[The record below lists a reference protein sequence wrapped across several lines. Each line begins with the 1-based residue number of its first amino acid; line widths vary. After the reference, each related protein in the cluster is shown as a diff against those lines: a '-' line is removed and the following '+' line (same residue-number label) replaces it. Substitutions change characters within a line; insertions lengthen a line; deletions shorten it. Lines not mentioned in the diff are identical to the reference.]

1 MYWNTQEPSG
11 CYNLTDM
18 QKLYCY
24 VDESGQD
31 TKGGLFIVAIVVL
44 EKDRDA
50 LLSFCEKA
58 ERKSGKGKFKWGKA
72 KHNLRMQYLRQVFSD
87 DRFKGNLRYSLFR
100 ESTDYDAV
108 TIMGIAKAIY
118 WSRLSGKYTSLI
130 YIDGLSKTKRREYC
144 VQLRRLGLRMQQVR
158 GIARDESNA
167 LTRLADAIAGFVRD
181 ALETDQGDI
190 KTLFQKAKREK
201 VLIEV

>member
-1 MYWNTQEPSG
+1 
-11 CYNLTDM
+11 M

-31 TKGGLFIVAIVVL
+31 TKGGLFIVAIIVL
-44 EKDRDA
+44 EKDREL
-50 LLSFCEKA
+50 LLSFCEEV
-58 ERKSGKGKFKWGKA
+58 ERRSGKGKFKWGKA
-72 KHNLRMQYLRQVFSD
+72 KHDLRMQYLRQIFSD

-108 TIMGIAKAIY
+108 TVMGIAKAIY
-118 WSRLSGKYTSLI
+118 WSKLSGKYTSLV
-130 YIDGLSKTKRREYC
+130 YIDGLSKTKRREYS
-144 VQLRRLGLRMQQVR
+144 VQLRRLGLRIHQVR

-181 ALETDQGDI
+181 AMEADRGDI
-190 KTLFQKAKREK
+190 KSLFQEAKRDR

>member
-1 MYWNTQEPSG
+1 MK
-11 CYNLTDM
+11 
-18 QKLYCY
+18 KLYCY

-44 EKDRDA
+44 EKDRDI
-50 LLSFCEKA
+50 LLSFCE
-58 ERKSGKGKFKWGKA
+58 EVEQKSGKGKFKWGKA
-72 KHNLRMQYLRQVFSD
+72 KHDLRMQYLRQVFSD
-87 DRFKGNLRYSLFR
+87 DRFKGNLHYSLFR

-108 TIMGIAKAIY
+108 TVMGIAKAIY
-118 WSRLSGKYTSLI
+118 WSKPSGKYTSLV
-130 YIDGLSKTKRREYC
+130 YVDGLSKTKRREYS
-144 VQLRRLGLRMQQVR
+144 VQLRRLGLRIHQVR

-181 ALETDQGDI
+181 ALEADQGDI
-190 KTLFQKAKREK
+190 RSLFQKAKRDK